1 MRQKRKGKNTPA
13 AVREAVL
20 AEASSGTRIVDLAK
34 SHGIPARTIQNWVS
48 EAGMTRDFN
57 PGTKPKPDRDEMV
70 RSILAYED
78 ETNPAL
84 LLQRLGIDT
93 KGHDDE

>member
-1 MRQKRKGKNTPA
+1 
-13 AVREAVL
+13 VREAVL

-48 EAGMTRDFN
+48 EAGMTRNFS
-57 PGTKPKPDRDEMV
+57 PEQKPKPDRDEMV
-70 RSILAYED
+70 QCILAYENK
-78 ETNPAL
+78 TNPTL